1 MLANIPLPQPD
12 QTIES
17 YVAHIFLG
25 SSHSNWKHMMQE
37 CFGRPTVKLGRNY
50 FMGLDKFMQTSA
62 GQLFS
67 NNEELIK
74 EHTFTSF
81 FLPFLSEDKR
91 AYLFEKLT
99 QKYPGGINNTLGINS
114 TPIIRDELWFCPHCV
129 KAELKSL
136 GYAYAHRTHQI
147 IGVNACPVHG
157 EPLGPLKNNSPQLFS
172 FRGIINSTSPSV
184 DITTLSARPIGNL
197 SFGKWVHAIF
207 LNQLPS
213 LSHSQRTQLIIDQ
226 LERIPRKP
234 NEPSSHPIRL
244 ERLIADTYGK
254 GFLSQMGFPITDGL
268 TEHWP
273 ALFIWG
279 NAYRN
284 QPIANLLILNALF
297 EKPEQ
302 YCAQANNLPT
312 TTQTEQHSPHEKQR
326 PIKFKLTRQLIRD
339 LLSTH
344 SIKEIAR
351 ANDVG
356 EEEISSFLKVNNAIS
371 VRRPDAIHRAAKRR
385 YQKQALDL
393 KAKNPNIN
401 RTSLKAKARTCFKW
415 LIKNDKNWLEREFPI
430 LLYKQKE
437 TFRPKT
443 FHDAHVD
450 AYAANQVDITWK
462 VLVNSNEPLRISKN
476 MLLEKLRQNPILKEI
491 RLNKSPQAAS
501 RITDLTET
509 PRMHQ
514 KRALKLIAKHAA
526 LAEQES
532 ALVVAKELV
541 QNYNKIPWLMSELLN
556 LLFETTPLKPEH
568 SIHSKLINR
577 CSPSETAGTLLQ

>member
-25 SSHSNWKHMMQE
+25 SSQSNWKHMMEE
-37 CFGRPTVKLGRNY
+37 CFGRPTVKLGKNY
-50 FMGLDKFMQTSA
+50 FMGLDKFMQTSV

-67 NNEELIK
+67 DNEELIK
-74 EHTFTSF
+74 KHTFTSF
-81 FLPFLSEDKR
+81 FLPFLSADKR

-99 QKYPGGINNTLGINS
+99 QKYPGGLNNTLGINS
-114 TPIIRDELWFCPHCV
+114 TPIIRNELWFCPHCI

-147 IGVNACPVHG
+147 ISVNACPTHG

-184 DITTLSARPIGNL
+184 DTTTTLSARSIGNL
-197 SFGKWVHAIF
+197 TIGKWVQAIF
-207 LNQLPS
+207 LDQLPS
-213 LSHSQRTQLIIDQ
+213 LSHSQRTQLITDQ

-302 YCAQANNLPT
+302 YCALANNLPT
-312 TTQTEQHSPHEKQR
+312 TTQTEQDNPHEKQR
-326 PIKFKLTRQLIRD
+326 PIRFKLTRQLIRD
-339 LLSTH
+339 LLSIQ

-351 ANDVG
+351 TNNVG
-356 EEEISSFLKVNNAIS
+356 EEEISIFLKVNNAIS
-371 VRRPDAIHRAAKRR
+371 VRRPDAIHRAEKRK
-385 YQKQALDL
+385 YQKQALGL
-393 KAKNPNIN
+393 KAKNPNMN
-401 RTSLKAKARTCFKW
+401 RTSLKVKARTCFKW

-430 LLYKQKE
+430 SSEQKK
-437 TFRPKT
+437 TFRLKASNN
-443 FHDAHVD
+443 AHVD
-450 AYAANQVDITWK
+450 AYAANQTKLGWTE
-462 VLVNSNEPLRISKN
+462 LMASNELNQNNTYKKTSTAPISKELEKNAFAVNKIKNIPETLRI
-476 MLLEKLRQNPILKEI
+476 
-491 RLNKSPQAAS
+491 
-501 RITDLTET
+501 D
-509 PRMHQ
+509 
-514 KRALKLIAKHAA
+514 
-526 LAEQES
+526 
-532 ALVVAKELV
+532 
-541 QNYNKIPWLMSELLN
+541 
-556 LLFETTPLKPEH
+556 
-568 SIHSKLINR
+568 
-577 CSPSETAGTLLQ
+577 